1 MKLKCKI
8 NGQDISQNIHP
19 GEMLINFLRKNYFF
33 GVKEGCETGECGS
46 CLVLIDGAP
55 RLSCIML
62 AAQVHER
69 TITTIEGFGTIDN
82 PHPLQK
88 SFNKHGAIQ
97 CGYCTPAMVIAADTL
112 LKRTSSPKE
121 EEVRDA
127 LSGVLCRCTGYKKPV
142 EAVMA
147 LAHSNIDYDAI
158 DDIGSSKTET
168 TIEPDA
174 CEQENSNISLPEIS
188 NE

>member
-1 MKLKCKI
+1 MILKCTI
-8 NGQDISQNIHP
+8 NRNELKQEIHP
-19 GEMLINFLRKNYFF
+19 GETLINFLRKNHFY

-46 CLVLIDGAP
+46 CLVLIDGVP

-62 AAQVHER
+62 AAQVNEQ
-69 TITTIEGFGTIDN
+69 TITTIEGFGTIEN

-88 SFNKHGAIQ
+88 TLNKHGAIQ

-112 LKRTSSPKE
+112 LKRTSAPKE
-121 EEVRDA
+121 EEVREA

-147 LAHSNIDYDAI
+147 SAHSNIDCNTS
-158 DDIGSSKTET
+158 DDIEIPIRET
-168 TIEPDA
+168 
-174 CEQENSNISLPEIS
+174 SND
-188 NE
+188 